1 MAEEKQEWPSRAF
14 VVATMLVAHVAPI
27 TRIQAR
33 GRSRHAGAVRTHGCM
48 RGFMIDDL
56 DETLAALL
64 RRELSP
70 GLTHQIQVSFEA
82 PDDQFPPQSVT
93 TPAVDLFLYDV
104 RENLELRS
112 NEVFL
117 DRHRDG
123 TAQRTLSPV
132 RIDASYLITAWPREG
147 LASPAEDEHRLLG
160 EVMRALLRHRTL
172 PKELLHGSL
181 KGSDLPLPVSA
192 LQPGRLQ
199 SLGEFW
205 QAMGGKPKA
214 AINYTVT
221 LSVDLG
227 IVELVP
233 LVAERVFHYEPGLG
247 GTP

>member
-1 MAEEKQEWPSRAF
+1 
-14 VVATMLVAHVAPI
+14 
-27 TRIQAR
+27 
-33 GRSRHAGAVRTHGCM
+33 
-48 RGFMIDDL
+48 MIDDL

-64 RRELSP
+64 RRELAP
-70 GLTHQIQVSFEA
+70 GLSEQIQVSFEA
-82 PDDQFPPQSVT
+82 PDDQFPPQSVM

-104 RENLELRS
+104 RENLELR
-112 NEVFL
+112 NNDVYFE
-117 DRHRDG
+117 RRNDG
-123 TAQRTLSPV
+123 VSERMPVPV

-172 PKELLHGSL
+172 PRELLRGRL
-181 KGSDLPLPVSA
+181 AESDMPLPVSA

-221 LSVDLG
+221 LSVDVG
-227 IVELVP
+227 IPKEVRLVT
-233 LVAERVFHYEPGLG
+233 ERVFRYDAWMSSAIVRARV
-247 GTP
+247 

>member
-1 MAEEKQEWPSRAF
+1 
-14 VVATMLVAHVAPI
+14 
-27 TRIQAR
+27 
-33 GRSRHAGAVRTHGCM
+33 
-48 RGFMIDDL
+48 MIDDL

-64 RRELSP
+64 RRELAP
-70 GLTHQIQVSFEA
+70 GLSEQIQVSFEA

-112 NEVFL
+112 NEVHFE
-117 DRHRDG
+117 RRSDG
-123 TAQRTLSPV
+123 VTERMAAPV

-172 PKELLHGSL
+172 PRELLRGRL
-181 KGSDLPLPVSA
+181 AGSDLPLPVSA

-221 LSVDLG
+221 LSVDVS
-227 IVELVP
+227 IPKEVRLVT
-233 LVAERVFHYEPGLG
+233 ERVFRYDAWMSSAVVRARVGSQS
-247 GTP
+247 